1 MRISDWS
8 SDVCSSDLEEP
19 VLPWHEPLEQSERP
33 ELPGNR
39 RRRGKRGDRQTGGR
53 LGRRNE
59 ASDQILEAGFID
71 GLDGF
76 LAREPACLAFVPLRP
91 LSALDG
97 RAERKDMR
105 SEEHTSELQSL
116 MHITYAVFCLKKK

>member
-1 MRISDWS
+1 MAREQF
-8 SDVCSSDLEEP
+8 EEP

-59 ASDQILEAGFID
+59 ASDQILEAGFIE

-76 LAREPACLAFVPLRP
+76 LAREQI
-91 LSALDG
+91 G
-97 RAERKDMR
+97 RASCRERVCQYV
-105 SEEHTSELQSL
+105 SISVVAGSS
-116 MHITYAVFCLKKK
+116 KKKNHHRAYMMTPLIRVQI

>member
-1 MRISDWS
+1 MLELGDPPAGFLDPGFAREHRAQGVGSAHHRFGMAREQF
-8 SDVCSSDLEEP
+8 EEP

-59 ASDQILEAGFID
+59 ASD
-71 GLDGF
+71 
-76 LAREPACLAFVPLRP
+76 
-91 LSALDG
+91 
-97 RAERKDMR
+97 R

-116 MHITYAVFCLKKK
+116 MRNSYAVFCLKKKKK